1 MSDKLKEFI
10 SKNEAEFDQL
20 PKSGHFERFKALQEK
35 SNPVPKK
42 GQKMVWIRVA
52 AMFISVLGL
61 SYLFFNLGKMQA
73 NDELVASTDT
83 VIENSELLEAEIF
96 FSEKVDTKKQEVLA
110 FSENIDPA
118 TQHIM
123 AELDKLEL
131 QYIDLKE
138 ELAINS
144 DNPQI
149 INAMVENY
157 RVRLSLLER
166 LLEQLK
172 KSNTLKQK
180 HHVKVQA

>member
-20 PKSGHFERFKALQEK
+20 PKSGHFERFKALQDK
-35 SNPVPKK
+35 ANPVPKK
-42 GQKMVWIRVA
+42 SQKMVWMRVA
-52 AMFISVLGL
+52 AILISVLGI

-73 NDELVASTDT
+73 KDELVASTGSI
-83 VIENSELLEAEIF
+83 IENSELLEAEIF

-110 FSENIDPA
+110 FSKNSDPA

-138 ELAINS
+138 ELSINS

>member
-35 SNPVPKK
+35 ASPVPKK
-42 GQKMVWIRVA
+42 GQKMVWMRVA
-52 AMFISVLGL
+52 AMFIGVLGMG
-61 SYLFFNLGKMQA
+61 YLFFSLGKMQA
-73 NDELVASTDT
+73 SDELVATNNG
-83 VIENSELLEAEIF
+83 VIVNTELAEAEIF
-96 FSEKVDTKKQEVLA
+96 FSEKVDSKKQEVLA
-110 FSENIDPA
+110 FSKSNDPA
-118 TQHIM
+118 TKQILV
-123 AELDKLEL
+123 ELEKLEW
-131 QYIDLKE
+131 QYIDLKK

-157 RVRLSLLER
+157 RVRFSLLER